1 MANDPYAACMCGSGK
16 KLKFCCLDIL
26 PDMQRI
32 EQLRDNQPDVAE
44 KHLRALYESHPEKD
58 VLVIELAGL
67 VQELGQHE
75 EACELCV
82 EYLRRHPDEPRVIV
96 LLADLTMQTEGFE
109 GARRLIHRAIQL
121 AQPVHHQGIAML
133 LASIADEVFR
143 SGNPASAYAHLR
155 RSIQFAPPELE
166 SSLMMLLSSWTT
178 RITDYF
184 PLLGSL
190 ELLPVELPAEHQDA
204 EQRAIQLSR
213 LGCWEPSAILYTRL
227 VKAEPDNGAL
237 WFNLG
242 LFYLWDNRPTQA
254 AAALHRAAELL
265 DDFDAAVEAEALAM
279 LLDLEASD
287 DRISTAESS
296 LPVAHPRELSSRL
309 QENDRFRLTTVT
321 SELHS
326 THPSR
331 DEFRIFADVPRAED
345 GGQDELGSVVITAN
359 RGEDEAMPHVVT
371 VAADEAHLDDA
382 WALVREAAGDCLDS
396 DAEPLF
402 HGITGSVPGCLADF
416 NWSVHFE
423 PSLPAIRLRS
433 AVNDRLAASV
443 EAWLQRPQAA
453 LNDQSPLQAAEDPK
467 MKVRAAAAV
476 IVLYSVAQR
485 LNHEIDP
492 DKLRERL
499 NLAAPAAR
507 TIDPDCAVESVPLLH
522 YLQLSLPELTDSQ
535 LLQLANRVGL
545 IRDVGLLE
553 RVVDELFNRPAAL
566 EEYSPRRAHMM
577 RALVARFRNQVD
589 RMTESFE
596 AARQAGDGDADQFQS
611 RLELDLKELTFRL
624 DNPEDPGIPHLLRSL
639 RDQYFQKV
647 PEIADAVRQELA
659 RSGCEQFLSELDAPM
674 IVTAGQES
682 QPQSTSKLW
691 LPGQD

>member
-1 MANDPYAACMCGSGK
+1 MENDPYALCLCGSGK

-44 KHLRALYESHPEKD
+44 KQLRALYKSHPEKD

-67 VQELGQHE
+67 VQELGQHD

-121 AQPVHHQGIAML
+121 AQPAHHQGIAML
-133 LASIADEVFR
+133 LASIADEVLR

-184 PLLGSL
+184 PMLGSL
-190 ELLPVELPAEHQDA
+190 ELLPVELPEEHQDTA
-204 EQRAIQLSR
+204 ERADQLSR

-227 VKAEPDNGAL
+227 VKAEPENGAL

-242 LFYLWDNRPTQA
+242 VFYLWDNRPAQA
-254 AAALHRAAELL
+254 AAALHKAAELL
-265 DDFDAAVEAEALAM
+265 DEFDTAVEAESLAM
-279 LLDLEASD
+279 LLDMEDSD
-287 DRISTAESS
+287 DRINTAEST

-309 QENDRFRLTTVT
+309 QENDRFRRVSAA

-326 THPSR
+326 TQHSQ
-331 DEFRIFADVPRAED
+331 DELRIFADVPRADD
-345 GGQDELGSVVITAN
+345 GGQQELGSVVITAN
-359 RGEDEAMPHVVT
+359 SEDQSMPHVVT
-371 VAADEAHLDDA
+371 VTADQSQLSEA
-382 WALVREAAGDCLDS
+382 WALVREAAGDCLDK
-396 DAEPLF
+396 DTEPMF
-402 HGITGSVPGCLADF
+402 EQITGSVPGSLADF

-423 PSLPAIRLRS
+423 PTLPAVKLRS
-433 AVNDRLAASV
+433 AVNSRLAASV
-443 EAWLQRPQAA
+443 DAWLQRPQPA
-453 LNDQSPLQAAEDPK
+453 LNDLTPQQASEDPQL
-467 MKVRAAAAV
+467 KVKTAAAV
-476 IVLYSVAQR
+476 LVLYCVAQR
-485 LNHEIDP
+485 LNHEIQP
-492 DKLRERL
+492 DELRERL
-499 NLAAPAAR
+499 NLPGPVNR
-507 TIDPDCAVESVPLLH
+507 TIAPDSSIETVPLLH
-522 YLQLSLPELTDSQ
+522 YLQLSLSDLTDGQ

-596 AARQAGDGDADQFQS
+596 AARQAADGGADHFQS

-624 DNPEDPGIPHLLRSL
+624 DDPEDPGIPHLLRSL

-647 PEIADAVRQELA
+647 PEIADAVRQELT
-659 RSGCEQFLSELDAPM
+659 RSGCEQFLGELDAPM

-682 QPQSTSKLW
+682 QPQSSGKLW